1 MGFSMKEIYDYNK
14 TLLPL
19 LFTATGALAGC
30 IIGLAVYMW
39 DTDLATKQSPSFIV
53 VRVLFYFAFLAFG
66 FVAAWLV
73 GTVLKTKELAYAI
86 AENENNINYRVD
98 NSLFGFSIVGK
109 SIVNGKE
116 VLIVTKIV
124 EVNSGDNHIN
134 SVNSNFTTN
143 VGGHKESEQSFD
155 QLDKNNKNEQPT
167 GVLDKNSN
175 KNSQNKT
182 NINITSSSNDVK
194 DNTKSDI
201 VADE

>member
-1 MGFSMKEIYDYNK
+1 M
-14 TLLPL
+14 
-19 LFTATGALAGC
+19 
-30 IIGLAVYMW
+30 
-39 DTDLATKQSPSFIV
+39 
-53 VRVLFYFAFLAFG
+53 LFYFAFLAFG

-143 VGGHKESEQSFD
+143 VGGHKESEQSSD

-167 GVLDKNSN
+167 GVLDKNNN

>member
-66 FVAAWLV
+66 F
-73 GTVLKTKELAYAI
+73 
-86 AENENNINYRVD
+86 
-98 NSLFGFSIVGK
+98 SIVGK

-143 VGGHKESEQSFD
+143 VGGHKESEQSSD

-167 GVLDKNSN
+167 GVLDKNNN